1 MMLTR
6 RRRDARIR
14 EQATAVA
21 RQLAVALSS
30 GTAVGPTPYS
40 VGLVLEPDEQVWA
53 QVPARCSADAPAK
66 PGDEKGPRRETDWLI
81 TNQRIAGR
89 FYQETLRWYTWAGCV
104 GCQVDL
110 TPGREFVSLD
120 FPGLPGPV
128 HWRGPG
134 VAPLAVAAV
143 VQLHGAHAALEHP
156 GLGGSAPGA
165 PRGRTWPAETSCTA
179 AWRVSSPRGRTRSV
193 SDGPKL
199 KVDVLQSRRRRRW
212 LRRGKLHSGSGRGRG
227 SRWRRLRTAT
237 LEQPRMAHRL

>member
-1 MMLTR
+1 VILTR
-6 RRRDARIR
+6 RRREARIR
-14 EQATAVA
+14 EQASAVA

-40 VGLVLEPDEQVWA
+40 VGLVLEPGEQVWA

-89 FYQETLRWYTWAGCV
+89 FYEETLRWYTWAGCV

-110 TPGREFVSLD
+110 TPGREFVGLD

-128 HWRGPG
+128 QWRGPG

-143 VQLHGAHAALEHP
+143 VQLHAALEHP
-156 GLGGSAPGA
+156 GLGVL
-165 PRGRTWPAETSCTA
+165 RQGRTWTDLGAPDELPS
-179 AWRVSSPRGRTRSV
+179 RVAGELPQ
-193 SDGPKL
+193 GP
-199 KVDVLQSRRRRRW
+199 DAIRF
-212 LRRGKLHSGSGRGRG
+212 
-227 SRWRRLRTAT
+227 
-237 LEQPRMAHRL
+237 